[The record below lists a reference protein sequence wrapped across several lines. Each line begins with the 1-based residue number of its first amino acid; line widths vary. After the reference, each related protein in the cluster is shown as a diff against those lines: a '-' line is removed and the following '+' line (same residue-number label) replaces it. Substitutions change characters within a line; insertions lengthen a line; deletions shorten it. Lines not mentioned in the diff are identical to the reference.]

1 MIYVFLDTCVI
12 VDCAYTRHEQANPT
26 LLDKVIECCKSPTA
40 KLLLSEVVL
49 LELDKV
55 SKARAQE
62 VNDGLREVEQAVERI
77 AEKKTIGIDS
87 RKALVGLIKESK
99 KQIISSAEDAFTKV
113 RNLSKDGDRAS
124 LIPMVADDLVA
135 AVGMALQGA
144 NPSKSKEVVGLLQ
157 GDCLIV
163 AGLER
168 FAREH
173 PEDHIVI
180 CSSNTKD
187 FATKDDQGWH
197 LYPEIA
203 ERVPRAEFYCNPV
216 EVLEAIK
223 PDISEAERTEREELK
238 ESYDSV
244 AKERES
250 IDYAGVLSAMRTMAD
265 VARQVEKERIIAVGG
280 LASALRTYRE
290 SSLSA
295 ETDPGLQRLRA
306 LFQQAQAPEDYRV
319 PAESAVCSAEELA
332 LRVDSFGVVKGED
345 GETFTTGQ

>member
-1 MIYVFLDTCVI
+1 MS
-12 VDCAYTRHEQANPT
+12 AG
-26 LLDKVIECCKSPTA
+26 KSPTA

-62 VNDGLREVEQAVERI
+62 VNDGLREVEQAVEAI

-87 RKALVGLIKESK
+87 RKALVGLIGESK
-99 KQIISSAEDAFTKV
+99 KQIVSSAEKAFTKV
-113 RNLSKDGDRAS
+113 RDLSKVDDRAS
-124 LIPMVADDLVA
+124 LIRMVADDLVV

-144 NPSKSKEVVGLLQ
+144 KPSKRKEVVGLLQ

-168 FAREH
+168 FRRDH
-173 PEDHIVI
+173 PDDRIVI

-187 FATKDDQGWH
+187 FATKDEQGWH

-203 ERVPRAEFYCNPV
+203 RGVPDAEFYCNPV

-223 PDISEAERTEREELK
+223 PAISEAERAELEELK

-244 AKERES
+244 VKDRGSA
-250 IDYAGVLSAMRTMAD
+250 DYAGMIKVIEIVADVVRQLEEDGARATDGATSVLRAFQEIESSFVAEANASSLELSALQQGLYASEDCR
-265 VARQVEKERIIAVGG
+265 VATE
-280 LASALRTYRE
+280 
-290 SSLSA
+290 
-295 ETDPGLQRLRA
+295 
-306 LFQQAQAPEDYRV
+306 
-319 PAESAVCSAEELA
+319 
-332 LRVDSFGVVKGED
+332 
-345 GETFTTGQ
+345 ETFGTVNQ